1 MTVPHQVQSVGDV
14 SSSGYLV
21 KAPTWSR
28 KWLGMQEQEF
38 PLHASRLDG
47 SRGVRHAGSLGVTS
61 DGMLPKLLT
70 YLTQSSRPIT

>member
-21 KAPTWSR
+21 KAPTGSR

-38 PLHASRLDG
+38 PLHASRLAHDG
-47 SRGVRHAGSLGVTS
+47 SRGVTS
-61 DGMLPKLLT
+61 DGVLPKLWSFLT
-70 YLTQSSRPIT
+70 IPSMPIT

>member
-28 KWLGMQEQEF
+28 KWLGMLEQEF

-47 SRGVRHAGSLGVTS
+47 SREVWHVGSLGV
-61 DGMLPKLLT
+61 
-70 YLTQSSRPIT
+70 RNAA

>member
-21 KAPTWSR
+21 KAPTWSW
-28 KWLGMQEQEF
+28 KWLGMLEQEF